1 MQRKAAILWTLLLL
15 LVQSAPAGAQ
25 VVPLDQPGTLNP
37 GLAGPKRVFSPKVAG
52 ENSAEEN
59 REAAPMNAIQPPP
72 GPGGGLPMAPGAP
85 MVPGGAGFMPTPGA
99 GMAPPPPAIP
109 AAPAA
114 ADKDAIKV
122 TGNQD
127 DIERKPSGVTDI
139 PCQPMDLNEQV
150 SLDFKEVPLDD
161 LIRLMSCWTSK
172 NFMLQGGFQGKTIT
186 LMSPNPVTVAQA
198 YRAFLSVLRVHG
210 LVIVPAGAYLKIV
223 PDAQAKQEPIPI
235 IKKAGGLPEGD
246 EMVTKMVPLQ
256 HVPASE
262 LTQVLDK
269 FKGKAGEIIAYGE
282 DQLIITD
289 HAVMIERLLG
299 LIKELDMPTD
309 KEKIWVRQVEYAEA
323 GELLNVVTGLFGD
336 TAGGKKLPGAPAAN
350 PAARQIKGRPVPGMA
365 QRPGGT
371 DATVV
376 GTEGEVIG
384 VSKALSDERTNQI
397 ILVCNRT
404 TYLRVD
410 KLLRKLDVPIPGEGQ
425 IHIIYLE
432 NADAEEISS
441 TLSSLTSGAKAATSG
456 GPRKVGGGPAAA
468 VGASGAALFEGEVK
482 ITADKGTNALVV
494 EASLKDFMS
503 LRKVVD
509 LLDIRRKQVYVEAI
523 IMEIISTKDRNYGAS
538 SSAGTSFN
546 IDGNEVPL
554 MVGMGGLGMS
564 GLDTTQ
570 LTQGGMAV
578 GMQGP
583 LLDVSTGD
591 TGTSTS
597 GSLSVP
603 AYGFMLQAIAS
614 NSDVNILSTPHI
626 LTTDNEEAEIQVG
639 KQIPYQSTSMGGL
652 SSLMGL
658 GGMSGLS
665 GYGTNTSTYGS
676 SGYSGMGGLG
686 GYSSLLS
693 GMGGMGQVQRI
704 DVDLT
709 LKITPHVNESNFVK
723 LEIDQ
728 SIEDVES
735 IDRNLGPTT
744 SKRKVKNVVV
754 VKDQQPVVIGGLI
767 RDTESEGVN
776 KVPILGDIPLIGMLF
791 RNTITATEKKNL
803 LMVIIPHII
812 EDPSDLTRIH
822 RERSEEI
829 RRFAEYLAT
838 KEKEKHGIV
847 DYQKKKGGLESMNQV
862 VNRTKAEREERER
875 ARFEGTSLDIVGPP
889 ETHELDYDP
898 SADKDS
904 QEGQQ

>member
-1 MQRKAAILWTLLLL
+1 MM
-15 LVQSAPAGAQ
+15 
-25 VVPLDQPGTLNP
+25 PGID
-37 GLAGPKRVFSPKVAG
+37 GPKRVFSPKVAG

-59 REAAPMNAIQPPP
+59 HQGAPMMPIEQ
-72 GPGGGLPMAPGAP
+72 APGAP
-85 MVPGGAGFMPTPGA
+85 GAPGLGFGPGQA
-99 GMAPPPPAIP
+99 PSMAPPPPSFIP
-109 AAPAA
+109 AAPLAPAA
-114 ADKDAIKV
+114 PVDGAKDAIKV

-127 DIERKPSGVTDI
+127 DIARKPSGVTDI
-139 PCQPMDLNEQV
+139 PCQPMDLNEEV

-172 NFMLQGGFQGKTIT
+172 NFMLSGGFQGKNIT
-186 LMSPNPVTVAQA
+186 LMSPKPVTVAQA

-282 DQLIITD
+282 EQLIITD

-299 LIKELDMPTD
+299 LVKELDMPTD

-336 TAGGKKLPGAPAAN
+336 TAGGKKLPGAAAN
-350 PAARQIKGRPVPGMA
+350 PAARQIKGRPVPGMP

-371 DATVV
+371 EATVV
-376 GTEGEVIG
+376 GTEGEIIG
-384 VSKALSDERTNQI
+384 VSKALADERTNQI

-432 NADAEEISS
+432 NADSEEIAA
-441 TLSSLTSGAKAATSG
+441 TLSSLTSGAKTVAAG
-456 GPRKVGGGPAAA
+456 GPRKAGGPAAA

-523 IMEIISTKDRNYGAS
+523 IMEITSTKDRNFGAS
-538 SSAGTSFN
+538 SSGGTTFD
-546 IDGNEVPL
+546 IDGKEVPL

-591 TGTSTS
+591 TGTSS
-597 GSLSVP
+597 GGDLSVP

-658 GGMSGLS
+658 GGMSGLGGMG
-665 GYGTNTSTYGS
+665 GYGTNSSTYGNT
-676 SGYSGMGGLG
+676 GYSGMGGLG
-686 GYSSLLS
+686 GYSSLLG

-754 VKDQQPVVIGGLI
+754 VKGGQPVVIGGLI

-812 EDPSDLTRIH
+812 EDPSDLNRIH
-822 RERSEEI
+822 RERTEEI

-847 DYQKKKGGLESMNQV
+847 DYHKKNGGLESMNQV
-862 VNRTKAEREERER
+862 VNRAKIEREERER

-898 SADKDS
+898 SADKAD